1 MKEIDYGIDALAAA
15 ISKATSA
22 ADRLL
27 KCAESISNPTYV
39 VMMDGREL
47 EILAAAHTAGVIT
60 LRVKSPFTDVEAAK
74 LRMIKPRKVAIYALG
89 IEQPLGNKCSTLYG
103 FDTEGDCGLCGFPK
117 RVHDGSF

>member
-15 ISKATSA
+15 IAKATSA

-39 VMMDGREL
+39 VTMEGREL

-60 LRVKSPFTDVEAAK
+60 LRVKSPFTDIEKHRQAQIQGPGPGFG
-74 LRMIKPRKVAIYALG
+74 LRQLRDDNV
-89 IEQPLGNKCSTLYG
+89 
-103 FDTEGDCGLCGFPK
+103 
-117 RVHDGSF
+117 

>member
-1 MKEIDYGIDALAAA
+1 MKEIDYGIGALAAA

-39 VMMDGREL
+39 VTMEGREL

-60 LRVKSPFTDVEAAK
+60 LRVKSPFTPTAYEAGLARR
-74 LRMIKPRKVAIYALG
+74 LRQEGQGFLG
-89 IEQPLGNKCSTLYG
+89 ITADELKDAGI
-103 FDTEGDCGLCGFPK
+103 D
-117 RVHDGSF
+117 V